1 MEKKKNGLGAF
12 LGGRSFVS
20 FMTVA
25 VVIASVVF
33 VNIIAYTLTS
43 YFGLYIYSVR
53 DDQITIGD
61 AGDDLFEEA
70 IEDGKSVRVTF
81 CMDKKEV
88 SEHTSGSFVH
98 NTALQFKEKY
108 PDFISLN
115 YVNVYT
121 KLYSDSEDY
130 EDGEEFDASTYKNY
144 KDVGGERIYD
154 ENTNILKTSV
164 IFEYIAKDDAGNIV
178 RRDYRVLTDAYTTAG
193 FGDFY
198 TLNSELVM
206 TSYNGEEVF
215 ASMVA
220 WVLNEEH
227 PTAYITLGHG
237 EMADLSL
244 ASALSCAGYH
254 IGYVDLKRES
264 VPEDAALVV
273 ISNPKNDFERSS
285 DPGMVTEISR
295 LETYKARGGNFLVFL
310 DPYGRS
316 LPVLEAFVAE
326 FGMSL
331 TKTENGGRYMVKDS
345 SNAIT
350 SDGFTLVADHSSDE
364 TAVKMLAKTEEH
376 GGRVIL
382 RDVAAISLE
391 GSARPILVSS
401 SSAVCEADGET
412 QNEDGSYAVS
422 AYARV
427 GEGENESVMGFIP
440 SVYLTASDAMITN
453 GYANKNFLFSVFG
466 ELYGMGKMPYGCES
480 VTFNNLVLENLTMG
494 SARLYTALF
503 MSIPVILAGIGA
515 VMLIR
520 RKNR

>member
-12 LGGRSFVS
+12 LGTRSFIS
-20 FMTVA
+20 LMTVA

-43 YFGLYIYSVR
+43 YFGLYIYSSGSDEIR
-53 DDQITIGD
+53 ITD
-61 AGDDLFEEA
+61 ASEDLFSEA
-70 IEDGKSVRVTF
+70 IAEGKTVRVTF

-130 EDGEEFDASTYKNY
+130 EDGEEFDAGIYKNY
-144 KDVGGERIYD
+144 KEVDGVREYD
-154 ENTNILKTSV
+154 EKTAILKTSV
-164 IFEYIAKDDAGNIV
+164 IFEYIAKDDAGNIIK
-178 RRDYRVLTDAYTTAG
+178 REYRVLTDAYTTAG
-193 FGDFY
+193 FGNFY
-198 TLNSELVM
+198 TLNSDLVM
-206 TSYNGEEVF
+206 TSYNGEEMF

-220 WVLNEEH
+220 WVLREDH

-237 EMADLSL
+237 ELADPSV
-244 ASALSCAGYH
+244 ASALTCAGYH

-264 VPEDAALVV
+264 VPSDADLVV

-285 DPGMVTEISR
+285 DPNMVTEISR
-295 LETYKARGGNFLVFL
+295 LETYKKDGGNFLVFL

-316 LPVLEAFVAE
+316 LPVLEAFVSE
-326 FGMSL
+326 FGMSIE
-331 TKTENGGRYMVKDS
+331 KSEEGGRYMVKDS
-345 SNAIT
+345 NNAIT

-364 TAVKMLAKTEEH
+364 SAKNMLSKTEQY

-382 RDVAAISLE
+382 RDVASIKLT
-391 GSARPILVSS
+391 GSAKPLLLSS

-412 QNEDGSYAVS
+412 QNEDGSYTVS

-427 GEGENESVMGFIP
+427 GEGENESVMCFIP
-440 SVYLTASDAMITN
+440 TVYLTASDAMITN

-466 ELYGMGKMPYGCES
+466 ELFGMGDMPYGCKS

-494 SARLYTALF
+494 NARLYTALF
-503 MSIPVILAGIGA
+503 MCVPLILAA
-515 VMLIR
+515 VGTVTLIR